1 MHDPVVIRKIV
12 AAIDPQPDQKIVE
25 IGPGRGAITTALL
38 DRAGEMDVIELDRDV
53 IPLLE
58 ESCADRGLLRVHNT
72 DALRFDFTGL
82 AGDGGRLRVVGN
94 LPYNISTPLLFHLIG
109 QLEAI
114 EDMHFMLQKEVVT
127 RMAARPDTREYGRLT
142 VMLAVACGVEPLF
155 DIGPG
160 AFSPPPRV
168 RSAFVRL
175 RPLPHGRL
183 TDSVHQAL
191 TGLVR
196 QAFSKR
202 RKTLRNALAGMMDV
216 DAIIAADCD
225 PAARPDAINVD
236 AYLRLARQLA
246 HGDPQQAHKR

>member
-1 MHDPVVIRKIV
+1 VIRKIV
-12 AAIDPQPDQKIVE
+12 AAIDPQPEQNLVE

-58 ESCADRGLLRVHNT
+58 ESCADRGLLRVHNA
-72 DALRFDFTGL
+72 DALRFNFAGL
-82 AGDGGRLRVVGN
+82 SGDGGSLRVVGN

-109 QLEAI
+109 QLDVI

-127 RMAARPDTREYGRLT
+127 RMAARPDTRQYGRLT
-142 VMLAVACGVEPLF
+142 VMLAVACDVEPLF

-175 RPLPHGRL
+175 RPLKQGRP
-183 TDSVHQAL
+183 TDSVQQAL
-191 TGLVR
+191 AELVR

-202 RKTLRNALAGMMDV
+202 RKTLRNALAGIMDV

-225 PAARPDAINVD
+225 PAVRPDAIDVD
-236 AYLRLARQLA
+236 AYLRLARKLA
-246 HGDPQQAHKR
+246 HGDPQQADKR